1 MAAAG
6 PGGGGN
12 LGTQSQG
19 AGLDDDDLDI
29 PGAGDFIDD
38 AAPQDGDQL
47 LALGPEGLAPD
58 EEAEARA
65 ALAVVAAAPRFPGLR
80 RACSPAAS
88 KKPGCSRPISCGR
101 KGTAGRSS
109 CARPSSK
116 VFRRST
122 RTPARCRAALRAS
135 CGTGWQ
141 ATTASQCSR
150 PQHPRRGRPSTG
162 GVRTAGETRL
172 GV

>member
-12 LGTQSQG
+12 LGTKSQG

-65 ALAVVAAAPRFPGLR
+65 ALAVVAAAPKIPGPPPGLLAGGFKKTGLLSADQLR
-80 RACSPAAS
+80 KKGYGRALKLCQALV
-88 KKPGCSRPISCGR
+88 
-101 KGTAGRSS
+101 KGF
-109 CARPSSK
+109 PK
-116 VFRRST
+116 VDADT
-122 RTPARCRAALRAS
+122 GTCRAALRAS